1 MRVQSIV
8 GALLYYSRAVD
19 NKLILALSDLGQQK
33 FSSTEATNNAIN
45 QLLDY
50 ISTYPA
56 DGITFCAS
64 DMVLS
69 GPYDAAYLNV
79 SLVRSRAGAHIML
92 SEDVPVPRY
101 NRPILTIAKI
111 IKCVMSSFA
120 KAELAGLYIC
130 AKEMVPLRQ
139 SLVKMGWPQPRSPI
153 QCDNSTAIG
162 VANEKIIP
170 RKTKSMD
177 IFFTGCVEEILK
189 ASSGTSGHLSST
201 IWVTTAPRTISQ
213 STTSPNG
220 RSGRLHFTTLD

>member
-1 MRVQSIV
+1 
-8 GALLYYSRAVD
+8 
-19 NKLILALSDLGQQK
+19 
-33 FSSTEATNNAIN
+33 
-45 QLLDY
+45 
-50 ISTYPA
+50 
-56 DGITFCAS
+56 
-64 DMVLS
+64 
-69 GPYDAAYLNV
+69 
-79 SLVRSRAGAHIML
+79 ML

-101 NRPILTIAKI
+101 NGPILTIAKI
-111 IKCVMSSFA
+111 IKCVMSSA
-120 KAELAGLYIC
+120 AEYELAGLYIC

-220 RSGRLHFTTLD
+220 RSGRLHFTTLDWLQFKFYIFCSQCSLQGFVDPQVSHLWPQYQWTCARVPYFVRVRVKPFRNGWLSSWRKLDHLHYSKLP